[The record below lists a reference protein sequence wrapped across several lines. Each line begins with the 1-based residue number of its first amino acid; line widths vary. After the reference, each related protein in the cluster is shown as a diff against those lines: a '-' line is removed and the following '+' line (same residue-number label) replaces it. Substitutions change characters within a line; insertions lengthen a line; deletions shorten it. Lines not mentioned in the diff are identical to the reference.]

1 MTSEQSGP
9 PSLVPSPVEKRIVTI
24 CETGQNI
31 TDEQRRRIRQWL
43 QANEIDPARVAAE
56 TITVEYNV
64 RPLSM
69 SPGIICF
76 TEYYLDSEG
85 HKIFDMKTL
94 DAAKLS
100 RHVEQKAEIEPD
112 PHLSAAIAEH
122 EARVQQVS
130 GDGDG

>member
-1 MTSEQSGP
+1 MTSEQSRL
-9 PSLVPSPVEKRIVTI
+9 PSLVPSPVEKRIITI
-24 CETGQNI
+24 FETGQNI
-31 TDEQRRRIRQWL
+31 THEQRQRIRHWL
-43 QANEIDPARVAAE
+43 QANEIEPARVALD

-64 RPLSM
+64 RPRST

-76 TEYYLDSEG
+76 TEYYLDSDG
-85 HKIFDMKTL
+85 HKMLDPKTHPE
-94 DAAKLS
+94 AAKFQ

-130 GDGDG
+130 GGG